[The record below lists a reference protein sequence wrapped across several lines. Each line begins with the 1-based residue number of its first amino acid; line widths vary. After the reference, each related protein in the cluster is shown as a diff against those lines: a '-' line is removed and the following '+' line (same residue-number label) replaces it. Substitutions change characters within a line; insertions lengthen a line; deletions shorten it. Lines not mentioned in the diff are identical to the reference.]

1 MTGEQAT
8 AGSRTGDAAGPVDEI
23 SPADGTGPADETD
36 EVTAA
41 VMAAARLLVGLS
53 ARALAEVGSALTL
66 PQLRTLVVLDS
77 SGPVK
82 LAALAATMEV
92 NASTA
97 MRMVDRLEA
106 GGLVDRKVNPDNRRE
121 VVLRTTDDGAALV
134 GTVLEHRH
142 REVAALV
149 GRLPVDVRSGL
160 VVGLRAL
167 TLAAE
172 SPAPDRPGAPDAARD
187 MLPGDT
193 GF

>member
-1 MTGEQAT
+1 
-8 AGSRTGDAAGPVDEI
+8 
-23 SPADGTGPADETD
+23 
-36 EVTAA
+36 
-41 VMAAARLLVGLS
+41 MAAARLLVGLS

-149 GRLPVDVRSGL
+149 GRLPVDVRAGL

-172 SPAPDRPGAPDAARD
+172 SPAPDPHGAPDAARD
-187 MLPGDT
+187 MLPGGT
-193 GF
+193 AF